1 MADAAVAANGGGEG
15 EQQQQQSWFEML
27 KGMIWRFMIMY
38 FIMNLFKGG
47 GDKSAAPNSSSN
59 GQVATT
65 NSLKAKNLFDRGTVM
80 DMYLYISEDER
91 IRWKRDDKLAVDSPP
106 TAFLAWKLE
115 DVEYG
120 DWTGGASAD
129 GVFHLST
136 TVPIS
141 ERVQN

>member
-15 EQQQQQSWFEML
+15 EQQQQQQSWFDML

-91 IRWKRDDKLAVDSPP
+91 MRWKRDDKLAVGTISRSLWSCRLI
-106 TAFLAWKLE
+106 ARQQK
-115 DVEYG
+115 
-120 DWTGGASAD
+120 D
-129 GVFHLST
+129 GVILS
-136 TVPIS
+136 PGCLCS
-141 ERVQN
+141 Y